1 MYPHVMNS
9 VKGYDTC
16 DLIDTR
22 GMSYKGG
29 ILGRTQDMDTEVG
42 TKIHS

>member
-1 MYPHVMNS
+1 MNS

-22 GMSYKGG
+22 GMSYKE
-29 ILGRTQDMDTEVG
+29 IFWGRTQTMNTVVGDQDTLLVF
-42 TKIHS
+42 I